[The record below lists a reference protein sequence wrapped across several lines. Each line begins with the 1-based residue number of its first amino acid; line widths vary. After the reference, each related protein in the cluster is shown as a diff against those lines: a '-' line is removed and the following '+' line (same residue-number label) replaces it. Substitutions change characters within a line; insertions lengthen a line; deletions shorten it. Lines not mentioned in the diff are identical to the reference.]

1 MIDPRIV
8 KALQESPHFKELT
21 DYLFLEAMKLNT
33 LNGID
38 TTEDLAVVAL
48 QVAAR
53 KEAFNTVSEILE
65 PLINVQEYVIMPN
78 AKEYTVDV
86 PKD

>member
-21 DYLFLEAMKLNT
+21 DHLFVEVMKLNSVD
-33 LNGID
+33 GID
-38 TTEDLAVVAL
+38 TTKDSAVVAL

-53 KEAFNTVSEILE
+53 KEAFNTVSEILD